1 MKRYHYL
8 IKHHPMT
15 TYWKDGGGIA
25 PCINRGTRWRWAVS
39 LTARPLY
46 RRGKSPWYPMKR
58 RLSGLQSR
66 SWRGG
71 EEKRSHYRPRW
82 EFNSGRPARSLV
94 TDWAFTDLSG
104 TIQRMLLLLLLLLLL
119 RATKRMDPFSH
130 LPIQVSE
137 SYWESWLGPL
147 HGEPV
152 YFKALIS
159 KQQYKRMGKER
170 ETHEEQEL
178 MLLPVVQAG

>member
-1 MKRYHYL
+1 ML
-8 IKHHPMT
+8 
-15 TYWKDGGGIA
+15 
-25 PCINRGTRWRWAVS
+25 
-39 LTARPLY
+39 
-46 RRGKSPWYPMKR
+46 
-58 RLSGLQSR
+58 
-66 SWRGG
+66 
-71 EEKRSHYRPRW
+71 
-82 EFNSGRPARSLV
+82 
-94 TDWAFTDLSG
+94 
-104 TIQRMLLLLLLLLLL
+104 LLLLLLLLLL